1 MKGREK
7 NMLRKYSLAAFAIAA
22 FFCFFFSGGPDA
34 YAQKK
39 PLVVKVYHLPHCKAC
54 QKAIHDV
61 IPSLVAEYGEKVRWD
76 YIDISDEMNYSRYL
90 VLEKRVGKEL
100 STPTIVVGDKVLIG
114 LTQVADELKTD
125 IDEALASTVPPA
137 ALEPQAVDLLERF
150 RSFGPWAIIGA
161 GLVDGVNPC
170 AFTVIVFFVSFL
182 TFMGYKRR
190 ELVLIS
196 VAYIFAVFLTYLAL
210 GLGFFRIL
218 YIFKGFYLVSK
229 IIYLAIGGVSLFLG
243 CVALNDYFLYKRT
256 GRTEGLALQ
265 LPKPIKDKIHDI
277 VGRYYR
283 KDKTV
288 PNKALFGLFVSAF
301 VVGFLV
307 SLLEAVCTG
316 QLYLPTI
323 VFVLKEGSL
332 RAKAIFYLI
341 IYNIMFVVP
350 LIVVF
355 LFSLTG
361 VTSKEFEAFGR
372 KHLGFIKIVMA
383 AVFFALGIVLW
394 LGV

>member
-1 MKGREK
+1 
-7 NMLRKYSLAAFAIAA
+7 MLRKYSLAVFAIAA
-22 FFCFFFSGGPDA
+22 FFCSFFSGGPDA

-54 QKAIHDV
+54 LKTIQDV
-61 IPSLVAEYGEKVRWD
+61 IPPLVAEYGDKVRWD
-76 YIDISDEMNYSRYL
+76 YVDISDEMNYSRYL
-90 VLEKRVGKEL
+90 VLEKKAGREL
-100 STPTIVVGDKVLIG
+100 STPTIVVGDKILIG
-114 LTQVADELKTD
+114 LTQAADELKAD
-125 IDEALASTVPPA
+125 IDEALASSAQPA
-137 ALEPQAVDLLERF
+137 ALEPQAVDLSERF
-150 RSFGPWAIIGA
+150 RSFGPWAVIGA

-182 TFMGYKRR
+182 TLMGYKRR

-196 VAYIFAVFLTYLAL
+196 VAYIFAVFLTYFAL
-210 GLGFFRIL
+210 GLGFFKIL
-218 YIFKGFYLVSK
+218 YTLKGFYLALK
-229 IIYLAIGGVSLFLG
+229 IVYLAIGGVSLFLG
-243 CVALNDYFLYKRT
+243 CVALNDYLLYKKT

-265 LPKPIKDKIHDI
+265 LPKPIKDKIHGI
-277 VGRYYR
+277 VGAYYR
-283 KDKTV
+283 KDKAA

-323 VFVLKEGSL
+323 VFVLKEESL
-332 RAKAIFYLI
+332 RARAIAYLI
-341 IYNIMFVVP
+341 IYNIMFIVP
-350 LIVVF
+350 LIAVF
-355 LFSLTG
+355 LFALTG
-361 VTSKEFEAFGR
+361 ATSKEFEAFGR
-372 KHLGFIKIVMA
+372 KHLGLIKIAMA